1 MAGARS
7 QDSVDWS
14 QVSAFRLRRHHL
26 ASKSQADLAKVARD
40 VCGVQAQVMSA
51 AEIALWTR
59 NHDLTAAAI
68 HSALWKD
75 RALVK
80 TSCMRG
86 TLHLLTA
93 TDFPIYI
100 AALKSSR
107 IRQTLHIMARYG
119 VTQREARE
127 VTEAVMKALGDGPVT
142 KRELTERV
150 LSLGLA
156 GKKAKLWFEQS
167 SWGVARLAIVEGLVC
182 YGPDR
187 GQHVTMVRVDQ
198 WLRGLPEKAAI
209 PEPEARRILLRRYLG
224 SYGPATVRDFSK
236 WTGFSSPEAKAV
248 WESLEEE
255 LAEVSVEDTKAS
267 ILREDLDELAD
278 SRLGHETVRLL
289 PNFDS
294 YLLAHADKNHLVG
307 ARYYKRVYRQQG
319 WVSPVVLLNGRVIG
333 TWSYARRGKRLSFEV
348 APFENFSGLIRTRVE
363 EEAAGLG
370 GLLETPWEITFR
382 QPKGSRG

>member
-1 MAGARS
+1 
-7 QDSVDWS
+7 
-14 QVSAFRLRRHHL
+14 
-26 ASKSQADLAKVARD
+26 
-40 VCGVQAQVMSA
+40 MSA

-127 VTEAVMKALGDGPVT
+127 VPEAVMEALGDGPVT

-198 WLRGLPEKAAI
+198 WLRGLPEKARI
-209 PEPEARRILLRRYLG
+209 SESEAGRILLRRYLG

-255 LAEVSVEDTKAS
+255 LAEVSVEGREAF
-267 ILREDLDELAD
+267 ILRQDGDELAASHLD
-278 SRLGHETVRLL
+278 DETVRLL
-289 PNFDS
+289 PNFDP
-294 YLLAHADKNHLVG
+294 YLLAHADKNHLVTS
-307 ARYYKRVYRQQG
+307 RYYKRVYRQAG

-333 TWSYARRGKRLSFEV
+333 TWSYARRGKRLSLEV
-348 APFENFSGLIRTRVE
+348 TPFENFSSLTRTRVE

-370 GLLETPWEITFR
+370 GLLETPYEIKFR
-382 QPKGSRG
+382 QPKGSL

>member
-7 QDSVDWS
+7 PHLVKWS

-75 RALVK
+75 RTLVK

-93 TDFPIYI
+93 ADFPIYI
-100 AALKSSR
+100 NALRSSR

-127 VTEAVMKALGDGPVT
+127 VTEAVMKALRDGPVT

-156 GKKAKLWFEQS
+156 GKKARLWFEQS
-167 SWGVARLAIVEGLVC
+167 AWGVARLAIVEGLVG

-198 WLRGLPEKAAI
+198 WLPEQTKVS
-209 PEPEARRILLRRYLG
+209 ESEAGRILLRRYLG

-255 LAEVSVEDTKAS
+255 LAEVSVEGGKAF

-333 TWSYARRGKRLSFEV
+333 TWSYARRGKRLSLEV
-348 APFENFSGLIRTRVE
+348 APFENFSRLIRTRVE

-382 QPKGSRG
+382 QPKGGRG

>member
-7 QDSVDWS
+7 QHSVDWS

-26 ASKSQADLAKVARD
+26 ASKSQADLAEVARD

-51 AEIALWTR
+51 AEIALWAR
-59 NHDLTAAAI
+59 NHALTAAAI
-68 HSALWKD
+68 RSALWKD

-93 TDFPIYI
+93 ADFPIYI
-100 AALKSSR
+100 NALKSSR

-127 VTEAVMKALGDGPVT
+127 VTEAVMEALRDGPVT

-236 WTGFSSPEAKAV
+236 LTSFSSPEAKAV

-255 LAEVSVEDTKAS
+255 LAEVSVEGREAF
-267 ILREDLDELAD
+267 ILRQDGDELAASQLD
-278 SRLGHETVRLL
+278 DETVRLL
-289 PNFDS
+289 PNFDP
-294 YLLAHADKNHLVG
+294 YLLAHADKNHLVTS
-307 ARYYKRVYRQQG
+307 RYYKRVYRQAG

-333 TWSYARRGKRLSFEV
+333 TWSYARRGQRLFLEV
-348 APFENFSGLIRTRVE
+348 APFENFSRSTRARVE

-370 GLLETPWEITFR
+370 GLLETPYEIKFR
-382 QPKGSRG
+382 QPKGSL

>member
-7 QDSVDWS
+7 QHFVEWS
-14 QVSAFRLRRHHL
+14 QVAAFRLRRHHL
-26 ASKSQADLAKVARD
+26 AGNSQADLAEVARD
-40 VCGVQAQVMSA
+40 VCGAQAQVMSA

-59 NHDLTAAAI
+59 NHKLTAEAI

-93 TDFPIYI
+93 ADFPIYI
-100 AALKSSR
+100 TALKSSR

-127 VTEAVMKALGDGPVT
+127 VTEAVMKGLRGGPVT

-167 SWGVARLAIVEGLVC
+167 AWGVARLAIVEGLVC
-182 YGPDR
+182 YGPDQ
-187 GQHVTMVRVDQ
+187 GQQVTMVRVDQ
-198 WLRGLPEKAAI
+198 WLPEQTKVS
-209 PEPEARRILLRRYLG
+209 ESEAGRILLRRYLG

-248 WESLEEE
+248 WDSLEEE
-255 LAEVSVEDTKAS
+255 LAEVSVEGGRAF

-289 PNFDS
+289 PNFDC

-333 TWSYARRGKRLSFEV
+333 TWSYTREGKRVS
-348 APFENFSGLIRTRVE
+348 
-363 EEAAGLG
+363 
-370 GLLETPWEITFR
+370 LE
-382 QPKGSRG
+382 

>member
-7 QDSVDWS
+7 HNPANWS

-26 ASKSQADLAKVARD
+26 AAESQADLVEVARD

-93 TDFPIYI
+93 ADFPIYI

-119 VTQREARE
+119 VTEREARE
-127 VTEAVMKALGDGPVT
+127 VTEAVMEALRDGPVT

-156 GKKAKLWFEQS
+156 GKKARLWFEQS
-167 SWGVARLAIVEGLVC
+167 AWGVATLAIVEGLVC

-209 PEPEARRILLRRYLG
+209 PEPEARQILVLGYLG

-236 WTGFSSPEAKAV
+236 WTG
-248 WESLEEE
+248 
-255 LAEVSVEDTKAS
+255 
-267 ILREDLDELAD
+267 
-278 SRLGHETVRLL
+278 
-289 PNFDS
+289 
-294 YLLAHADKNHLVG
+294 
-307 ARYYKRVYRQQG
+307 
-319 WVSPVVLLNGRVIG
+319 
-333 TWSYARRGKRLSFEV
+333 
-348 APFENFSGLIRTRVE
+348 
-363 EEAAGLG
+363 
-370 GLLETPWEITFR
+370 
-382 QPKGSRG
+382 